1 LDIRQVE
8 DTVQDNRLPHV
19 PHAGEVRELR
29 LALVCYGGV
38 SLAIYMHGVTK
49 EIHKLVRASEALH
62 HHPEA
67 TENPFHADS
76 ERVYWDLLKRLQTDD
91 GSNGATTLR
100 PRVRVVVDIISG
112 TSAGGIN
119 GICLAKAL
127 AHNLSQEGLTRLW
140 LENGD
145 IGLLWRGATWVPL
158 KLWMVWFAAS
168 LLLPWTVHPPLQ
180 GDAMRQWLLDAFNEM
195 DRSQPPTRN
204 SLMPDN
210 HLLELF
216 VPITDFHGYERE
228 VLLDDPKIVYDRVH
242 RHVLEFRYQ
251 HAGQSNASADDFGP
265 AHNHAL
271 AFAART
277 TSSFPGAFPPVSLRE
292 FAQQG
297 VVPRVEPAPQAQ
309 PKLEPFASLFQAYE
323 VPPYDTYFVD
333 GGVLDNYPFASSI
346 DAIRRRPATS
356 EVDRRLLFIEPDPTS
371 QPAAPAPPP
380 RSRSRFLARFRH
392 QGANDAASLPHG
404 PPPPSWVATLWG
416 ALSTIPGREPIIDDL
431 LDLAQRNE
439 TVARIRDIIETSFD
453 EIAHRVKAFIEE
465 RQPSALACDS
475 FLASVTPE
483 HIRAWRQEIENDALQ
498 SAAFNAATYFRLR
511 LRLLLDAYA
520 QLVTRLLDLP
530 PQSSQAG
537 FLLSVLRSWA
547 GADRQDARDA
557 AGTLFERSAQPTA
570 LQHEFLRRFDLGY
583 HDRRI
588 RFVIAALSWWY
599 REQGQGAYPSRVE
612 LDRAKHRLY
621 HHLAEL
627 QQVLQEAWETSD
639 IARGLTALFNQRRVN
654 AATRGQ
660 AVQEFVQQYRAQLD
674 TLRDTLGEHLG
685 RALPQLEDHLYGDL
699 VDTCGTWSTKVR
711 GDLLVRYLGFPY
723 WDMLVYPVQALSGVG
738 ERDQVE
744 VLRISPFDATQLTP
758 ESPEQEGKLKGV
770 SLQHFSAFFRRD
782 YRENDYLWGRLDAAE
797 RLIAL
802 LLDDPEKPG
811 LSKVDPQACHKAF
824 RAILDTEERSL
835 RTIPGLLR
843 HLRQQVGA
851 E

>member
-1 LDIRQVE
+1 MKDKC
-8 DTVQDNRLPHV
+8 LPPV
-19 PHAGEVRELR
+19 PAQGEERELR

-38 SLAIYMHGVTK
+38 SLAIYMHGVIK
-49 EIHKLVRASEALH
+49 EIHKLVQASEALH
-62 HHPEA
+62 HNPEA
-67 TENPFHADS
+67 TENPFQADT

-91 GSNGATTLR
+91 GSNRSMTLR

-127 AHNLSQEGLTRLW
+127 AHNLSQDGLTRLW
-140 LENGD
+140 LEKGD

-158 KLWMVWFAAS
+158 KLRMVRFAAS

-180 GDAMRQWLLDAFNEM
+180 GDSIRQWLLDAFKEM
-195 DRSQPPTRN
+195 DHSQPAKRN
-204 SLMPDN
+204 SLMPDD

-228 VLLDDPKIVYDRVH
+228 VLLDDPKLIYDRVH

-251 HAGQSNASADDFGP
+251 RSSQSHASADDFGP
-265 AHNHAL
+265 EHNHAL

-292 FAQQG
+292 FTQQG
-297 VVPRVEPAPQAQ
+297 AVPRVVPAPQAQ
-309 PKLEPFASLFQAYE
+309 LKLEPFASLFRAYE
-323 VPPYDTYFVD
+323 APPYETYFVD

-346 DAIRRRPATS
+346 DAIRRRPAALQ
-356 EVDRRLLFIEPDPTS
+356 VDRRLIFIEPDPTS
-371 QPAAPAPPP
+371 QPATPAPPRRP
-380 RSRSRFLARFRH
+380 RRRFLARFWPK
-392 QGANDAASLPHG
+392 GASDTASTPNG

-453 EIAHRVKAFIEE
+453 EVAERVTAFIK
-465 RQPSALACDS
+465 RQPSALDLDH
-475 FLASVTPE
+475 FLKSVDPAQ
-483 HIRAWRQEIENDALQ
+483 IRAWRQEIEHDALQ
-498 SAAFNAATYFRLR
+498 SAGFNAATYLRTR

-520 QLVTRLLDLP
+520 QLVARHMNLQ
-530 PQSSQAG
+530 PQSYQAG
-537 FLLSVLRSWA
+537 FLLNVLRYWA
-547 GADRQDARDA
+547 GMDRKEGGDA
-557 AGTLFERSAQPTA
+557 AGTLCERSAKPSA
-570 LQHEFLRRFDLGY
+570 LQQEFLRRFDLGY

-599 REQGQGAYPSRVE
+599 RENGQGEYPRRAD
-612 LDRAKHRLY
+612 LDQAKFCLY
-621 HHLAEL
+621 DHLAKL
-627 QQVLQEAWETSD
+627 QQVLQGAWERCDT
-639 IARGLTALFNQRRVN
+639 ARDLTAVFNQCSFN
-654 AATRGQ
+654 AATQEQ
-660 AVQEFVQQYRAQLD
+660 AVQVFVNRYGDPLD
-674 TLRDTLGEHLG
+674 TLRDNLGEHLE
-685 RALPQLEDHLYGDL
+685 RALPKLEDELYLDL
-699 VDTCGTWSTKVR
+699 VDICGSWSTKVR
-711 GDLLVRYLGFPY
+711 FDLLVRYLGFPY

-738 ERDQVE
+738 ERDHVE
-744 VLRISPFDATQLTP
+744 VLRISPYDATQLTP

-770 SLQHFSAFFRRD
+770 SLMHFSAFFRRD

-802 LLDDPEKPG
+802 LFDDPEKPG
-811 LSKVDPQACHKAF
+811 LYKTDPQECHKAF
-824 RAILDTEERSL
+824 RAILDAEKQSL
-835 RTIPGLLR
+835 RTIPSLLR

-851 E
+851 EGA